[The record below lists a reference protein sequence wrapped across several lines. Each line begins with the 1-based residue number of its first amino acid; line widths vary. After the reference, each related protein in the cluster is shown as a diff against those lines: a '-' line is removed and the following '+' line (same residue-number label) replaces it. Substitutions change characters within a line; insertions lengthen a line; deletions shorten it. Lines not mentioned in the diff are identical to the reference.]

1 MAGVLVAGGCAGKRV
16 TSSATGRYISEPR
29 LAKIAPGKSDADW
42 LLMLFGEPSEKR
54 PGLSGGEV
62 WIWTYRN
69 EIEETRKRLIGS
81 ARPRSEWYER
91 RTLVEL
97 SDSGD
102 VIDAWNENAQSAG
115 WEERWSRVD
124 Q

>member
-1 MAGVLVAGGCAGKRV
+1 
-16 TSSATGRYISEPR
+16 
-29 LAKIAPGKSDADW
+29 
-42 LLMLFGEPSEKR
+42 
-54 PGLSGGEV
+54 
-62 WIWTYRN
+62 
-69 EIEETRKRLIGS
+69 
-81 ARPRSEWYER
+81 
-91 RTLVEL
+91 L